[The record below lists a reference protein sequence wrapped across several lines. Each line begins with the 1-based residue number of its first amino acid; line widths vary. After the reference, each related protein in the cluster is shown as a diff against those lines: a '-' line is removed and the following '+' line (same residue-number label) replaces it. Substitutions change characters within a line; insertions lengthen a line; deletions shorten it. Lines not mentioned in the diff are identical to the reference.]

1 MLNDDACGL
10 GHTPEGRLTAKF
22 RRFMPVGL
30 ARVAAREMTL
40 LAHARIGLRAFALP
54 QASCAASYAGG
65 SKVAL
70 GAVILAVAV
79 VPDAV
84 FLLLLI
90 PHAYI
95 ALAVFLSLLD
105 VWAVVWLFGFYGTM
119 VARPH
124 DLNSGRIT
132 LHNGLLQSATFAPEH
147 VGETTVRSRV
157 KRRSLPRELREGAA
171 FLGFGDLP
179 ILQIDLCEPASA
191 YHAFTPQPRSVLRIF
206 VASDAP
212 EQLQARIHALASSA
226 AMRSPKLG

>member
-1 MLNDDACGL
+1 MLNDGGCGP
-10 GHTPEGRLTAKF
+10 GHTPEDCLGAKF
-22 RRFMPVGL
+22 RRFMPRGL
-30 ARVAAREMTL
+30 ARFAAREMTL

-54 QASCAASYAGG
+54 QAPCDTSYVVG

-84 FLLLLI
+84 FLLLAI
-90 PHAYI
+90 PHAYLL
-95 ALAVFLSLLD
+95 LAVLLSLLD
-105 VWAVVWLFGFYGTM
+105 VWAVVWLFGLYGTM

-124 DLNSGRIT
+124 DLGSDRVI
-132 LHNGLLQSATFAPEH
+132 LHNGLLQSVAFSPKY
-147 VGETTVRSRV
+147 VGDMTVRGRL

-171 FLGFGDLP
+171 FLGYGDIP
-179 ILQIDLCEPASA
+179 MLQIDLREPASV
-191 YHAFTPQPRSVLRIF
+191 YHAFAQQPRPVLRIF

-212 EQLQARIHALASSA
+212 EQLQARIHTIVSSA